1 MRHFKELFW
10 VLSGDDAGVSG
21 GGESAAP
28 VSSPSSAPSPAAS
41 TPSPMSAGGV
51 TTVSA
56 ADSPAQVLSGQ
67 SSPQPTTQTVRDAL
81 ASYGLDVRTQ
91 FQDDHQAL
99 QYLASQ
105 YRNAAQAQEM
115 ARYGQLYVQ
124 HAAEFQNYLQE
135 RQRQAQQAQQQQQ
148 PSWWK
153 APEYDPTWAQKLTR
167 DPVTGEIK
175 AIPGA
180 DPTLPQK
187 FTSWLEHQRSFL
199 DKFAQDPISAIR
211 PGIEQVVQE
220 TAAKMMQQQFGQ
232 YQERNAASDFVRS
245 NSEWLYDRDQSGRPM
260 IGQNG
265 QPQLS
270 PMGQRFAGYVL
281 EAERMGIYDVS
292 SQQRYALGLVQR
304 DALAAMTQQQQQQ
317 VQQQGQ
323 IPQQPMAPGEAE
335 KQAFLQRAASNAPSQ
350 PAPPP
355 GNTNGTV
362 RPGGAGARE
371 LREML
376 SRAMKANGYAAGQEI
391 I

>member
-1 MRHFKELFW
+1 MYSKDLFW
-10 VLSGDDAGVSG
+10 VLSGDDTGMGAGSNGVASG
-21 GGESAAP
+21 GGME
-28 VSSPSSAPSPAAS
+28 SSAPSPASTATAS
-41 TPSPMSAGGV
+41 PSPTPSSAGGV

-56 ADSPAQVLSGQ
+56 AESPVSQDLAGGT
-67 SSPQPTTQTVRDAL
+67 PTSQTVRDAL
-81 ASYGLDVRTQ
+81 ASYGLDVRKQ

-105 YRNAAQAQEM
+105 YRNAAQSQEL

-135 RQRQAQQAQQQQQ
+135 RQKQAQQAQQQQQ

-220 TAAKMMQQQFGQ
+220 TAARMMQQQFGQ

-245 NSEWLYDRDQSGRPM
+245 NSEWLYERDQGGRPLV
-260 IGQNG
+260 GQNG

-281 EAERMGIYDVS
+281 EAEKMGIYDVS

-304 DALAAMTQQQQQQ
+304 DALAAMQAQNSAGQAPVTQQQL
-317 VQQQGQ
+317 
-323 IPQQPMAPGEAE
+323 PPGEAE
-335 KQAFLQRAASNAPSQ
+335 KQAFLQRAQAAQINQ
-350 PAPPP
+350 PTAPP
-355 GNTNGTV
+355 GNTNGAV
-362 RPGGAGARE
+362 RVGGTGSRE

-376 SRAMKANGYAAGQEI
+376 KSAMQANGFAPGQEI
-391 I
+391 M